1 MGFAKRAVAAVALS
15 GALAVAGGT
24 ALRAQDSGEVKP
36 EDLFASAKAAYGE
49 KKYGKTLGELNLL
62 VAAVSKLRVA
72 QIKTVLPPAPAGW
85 TAEDPSA
92 DTTGAMTGFTGLAV
106 HRNYTKPGAADDGQP
121 SVHLELVS
129 DSPMIS
135 MVASLFSNPA
145 MVQAQEG
152 MSLVNLK
159 GGKRAILEWQQEQK
173 SGNLKVLLGN
183 GNCLLT
189 FSGSNVAKTDL
200 SDIFAKVLDLEQIE
214 KVLAE

>member
-1 MGFAKRAVAAVALS
+1 MGFAKRAVAAVVLS
-15 GALAVAGGT
+15 VALAVAGG
-24 ALRAQDSGEVKP
+24 AGLRAQDTGEVKP
-36 EDLFASAKAAYGE
+36 EDLFASAKAAFGE

-72 QIKTVLPPAPAGW
+72 QIKTVLPAAPEGW
-85 TAEDPSA
+85 TAEDPSG

-106 HRNYTKPGAADDGQP
+106 HRNYDKTGASADAQT

-135 MVASLFSNPA
+135 MVAPLFSNPA

-152 MSLVNLK
+152 MSLINLK

-173 SGNLKVLLGN
+173 SGNLKVLLGS

-189 FSGSNVAKTDL
+189 FSGSNIAKTDL
-200 SDIFAKVLDLEQIE
+200 SDVFVKVLDIEKIE